1 MAKNLLFAVFLW
13 CTSFS
18 YAQTIKTDV
27 LVIGGTASGVAAAIQ
42 SARSKVKTLLIMSG
56 NEIDLF
62 GPVKPSSDELSQIAI
77 EKTLEGRKTDYSFP
91 VEPNLKLSSG
101 ILAEYRDKLKEIY
114 KIKPLNDSTI
124 NYTFKY
130 KFDASEAVL
139 KGIADSVKGL
149 ILKKNA
155 TFNKIKKDGT
165 GWEVGITIDGKTVT
179 VKAKVVIDATYE
191 CSVLTKAGGDVLPPY
206 NVYKNYDKNLERT
219 SIAVADLGAGSGEP
233 HSNSISP
240 VHYSIPLKYVVG
252 LNTENLLVTEKVLT
266 EPHGWRYLPIQ
277 LTIGQGVGCI
287 AAYCAFFKTTT
298 KNLNVRVIQQ
308 ELLDFKGY
316 LMPYADIKQDNKYV
330 RAVQQIGATGLL
342 KRTFKVFDRVFL
354 PDTLVTTDE
363 IKPILN
369 EIYSRAFIWFDKE
382 KPAEKFTVGNT
393 LSLISEFTLTDP
405 KTLQATLQKDWQAKY
420 GFTNFDTSRPI
431 TRLEFAVL
439 VNQYL
444 NPFARKI
451 DLEGNIVN

>member
-13 CTSFS
+13 CTSYS

-42 SARSKVKTLLIMSG
+42 SARSKVKTVLIIPRVG
-56 NEIDLF
+56 IDMGFNIGL
-62 GPVKPSSDELSQIAI
+62 PDDILK
-77 EKTLEGRKTDYSFP
+77 
-91 VEPNLKLSSG
+91 NLPDVSNYKYTIQTNKYLSSG
-101 ILAEYRDKLKEIY
+101 IWGEFRDRVRNFY
-114 KIKPLNDSTI
+114 KAIPNYDTTYNAPLSFEA
-124 NYTFKY
+124 YTG
-130 KFDASEAVL
+130 AAIL
-139 KGIADSVKGL
+139 KGMADTVRNLTVKV
-149 ILKKNA
+149 NT
-155 TFNKIKKDGT
+155 TFTTIKKDGT
-165 GWEVGITIDGKTVT
+165 GWEVSTLVNGKTNII
-179 VKAKVVIDATYE
+179 KAKVVVDATYDGE
-191 CSVLTKAGGDVLPPY
+191 VVTKAGAVMPPY
-206 NVYKNYDKNLERT
+206 FEPYKIRDDEFYRT
-219 SIAVADLGAGSGEP
+219 SIAVGDYGIPSRTNPHADFATMKFGGYA
-233 HSNSISP
+233 
-240 VHYSIPLKYVVG
+240 IPMKHFVVG
-252 LNTENLLVTEKVLT
+252 NADNLLITESVLPKLSRT
-266 EPHGWRYLPIQ
+266 GYFPIQ

-298 KNLNVRVIQQ
+298 KNLLPRIIQQ
-308 ELLDFKGY
+308 ELLDFKG
-316 LMPYADIKQDNKYV
+316 LLLPFADVKSSHKYI

-342 KRTFKVFDRVFL
+342 KGKNKGSDLLFM
-354 PDTLVTTDE
+354 PDTTIITAE
-363 IKPILN
+363 IKPVLT

-405 KTLQATLQKDWQAKY
+405 KTLQGTLQKDWQTKY